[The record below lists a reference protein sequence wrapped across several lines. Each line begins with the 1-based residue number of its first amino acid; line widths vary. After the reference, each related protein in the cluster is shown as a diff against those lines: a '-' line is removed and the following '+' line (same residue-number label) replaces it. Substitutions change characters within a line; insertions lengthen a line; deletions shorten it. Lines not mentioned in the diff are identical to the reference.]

1 LCALPI
7 KPWESLFADI
17 MGKGGKAHKS
27 GGLGKAKLLNS
38 AGSHALNKG
47 KASTASMAPKV
58 KERARELDAE
68 YGSLRERL
76 VAKSFRKAP
85 APKVVL
91 AAPIFSLP
99 TEQERLLAPLEHPI
113 DRLLAGEGGGGGDG
127 VDKPKN
133 RRSMPSSSTSIATI
147 SLQPSILAQRQD
159 EEEDD
164 GL

>member
-1 LCALPI
+1 
-7 KPWESLFADI
+7 

-38 AGSHALNKG
+38 AGSGAGATLH
-47 KASTASMAPKV
+47 KAKAGTASSTATKV
-58 KERARELDAE
+58 KERARELNAE

-76 VAKSFRKAP
+76 VAKNFRKAP

>member
-1 LCALPI
+1 
-7 KPWESLFADI
+7 

-38 AGSHALNKG
+38 AGSGAGATLH
-47 KASTASMAPKV
+47 KAKAGTASSTATKV
-58 KERARELDAE
+58 KERARELNAE

-76 VAKSFRKAP
+76 IAKNFRKAS

-99 TEQERLLAPLEHPI
+99 TEQERLLTPLEHPI
-113 DRLLAGEGGGGGDG
+113 DRLLAGEGGGGKDG
-127 VDKPKN
+127 EGKPK
-133 RRSMPSSSTSIATI
+133 PSHPVLNTSTSIAMI
-147 SLQPSILAQRQD
+147 SLQPSILRQ
-159 EEEDD
+159 EEED

>member
-1 LCALPI
+1 
-7 KPWESLFADI
+7 

-38 AGSHALNKG
+38 AGSGAGATLH
-47 KASTASMAPKV
+47 KAKAGTASSTATKV
-58 KERARELDAE
+58 KERARELNAE

-76 VAKSFRKAP
+76 VAKNFRKAA

-99 TEQERLLAPLEHPI
+99 TEQERLLTPLEHPI
-113 DRLLAGEGGGGGDG
+113 DRLLAGEGGGGNDG
-127 VDKPKN
+127 EGKPK
-133 RRSMPSSSTSIATI
+133 PSRPVLNTSTSIAMI
-147 SLQPSILAQRQD
+147 SLQPSILLLRQ
-159 EEEDD
+159 EEED